1 MFTANQA
8 TRMKAYYNVIA
19 SQFATN
25 VLSNEQFDFKN
36 FTLFPNPN
44 NGSFKISFQPENN
57 DEIEIKV
64 YDMSGRNI
72 YNKSFLNSGMF
83 DQELQMNTISSGIYF
98 VNIQNGAK
106 KLVKRIIVE

>member
-1 MFTANQA
+1 
-8 TRMKAYYNVIA
+8 
-19 SQFATN
+19 
-25 VLSNEQFDFKN
+25 
-36 FTLFPNPN
+36 LFPNPN
-44 NGSFKISFQPENN
+44 TGSFRISFQPENN
-57 DEIEIKV
+57 DKIEIIV

-98 VNIQNGAK
+98 VNIQNGSK